1 MWAFGD
7 GDFGKL
13 GQGNT
18 VGKHLPTKIKALQ
31 GHVIKKV
38 ACGTQF
44 SVALSKYGK
53 VFTWGQGT
61 QKCLLVL
68 ESFKLFCACMDIL

>member
-1 MWAFGD
+1 MNHTLCVSADGTNVWAFGD

-53 VFTWGQGT
+53 VFTWGQG
-61 QKCLLVL
+61 
-68 ESFKLFCACMDIL
+68 EW